1 MPRGSTEMGR
11 RGGIRVGGQG
21 TARLRGPPGLA
32 GPVSGSRAVP
42 SSPWLCRAP
51 LASERAKGAA
61 ANQTADTGG
70 RFPAPAAHGPPRGM
84 CGFRAD
90 PHPPPGPCR
99 PPGWQQPPPLHPR
112 LRFRLSAGIPP
123 PDPVPPLQLART
135 PRATRWPEG
144 TGGGTKWQPARGPG
158 SATVCN
164 GTALGRPKP
173 QAFIEW
179 QLDAEHAEGGR
190 PGSKRCA
197 GPEGQRGPVVPEPP
211 RTFTPSPRRLGGAP
225 LPPPPPTLPQ
235 LFGAPAGCLV
245 ELLAGAWGG
254 VLGVGVVIVPP
265 TQPIDGPGGNDFPGD
280 LTCGWR
286 SGATRLCISGPPWG
300 RAKRGCLGPKDPSS
314 C

>member
-1 MPRGSTEMGR
+1 M
-11 RGGIRVGGQG
+11 
-21 TARLRGPPGLA
+21 
-32 GPVSGSRAVP
+32 
-42 SSPWLCRAP
+42 
-51 LASERAKGAA
+51 
-61 ANQTADTGG
+61 
-70 RFPAPAAHGPPRGM
+70 
-84 CGFRAD
+84 
-90 PHPPPGPCR
+90 
-99 PPGWQQPPPLHPR
+99 
-112 LRFRLSAGIPP
+112 
-123 PDPVPPLQLART
+123 
-135 PRATRWPEG
+135 
-144 TGGGTKWQPARGPG
+144 
-158 SATVCN
+158 CN

-211 RTFTPSPRRLGGAP
+211 RHSLPARGAWAELLSPLP
-225 LPPPPPTLPQ
+225 LPPYPS
-235 LFGAPAGCLV
+235 CLV
-245 ELLAGAWGG
+245 PLQAAWLSYLQGLGGG

-300 RAKRGCLGPKDPSS
+300 RAKRGRLGPKDPSS